1 MSTLYELSEQYQE
14 LLSMALDPDIDPEA
28 LADTMEAIEGEI
40 EAKADGYAKVMK
52 ELRAVAD
59 ARKAEAKRLTD
70 GAKSIEAN
78 IDRMKSALET
88 AMRATGKVKFK
99 TTLFSYGIQK
109 NPPSLKID
117 MPDRVPAEFLIP
129 QDPKVDSAAIKKEL
143 KEGAAFDWC
152 HMEQTEGLR
161 IR

>member
-14 LLSMALDPDIDPEA
+14 LLSMALDPDVDPEA
-28 LADTMEAIEGEI
+28 LADTMEGLEGEI

-59 ARKAEAKRLTD
+59 ARKTEAKRLTD

-78 IDRMKSALET
+78 IDRMKSALEA
-88 AMRATGKVKFK
+88 AMRATGKTKFR

-109 NPPSLKID
+109 NPPALKID
-117 MPDRVPAEFLIP
+117 RPEDVPAEFLIP
-129 QDPKVDSAAIKKEL
+129 QEPKVDSAAIKKEL
-143 KEGAAFDWC
+143 KEGTVFDWC
-152 HMEQTEGLR
+152 HMEQSEGLR

>member
-1 MSTLYELSEQYQE
+1 MSTLYQLTDAYQE
-14 LLSMALDPDIDPEA
+14 LLSMALDPDVDPEA
-28 LADTMEAIEGEI
+28 LADTMEGLEGEI

-52 ELRAVAD
+52 ELWAVAD

-70 GAKSIEAN
+70 GTKSIEAN

-88 AMRATGKVKFK
+88 AMRLTGKTKFK

-109 NPPSLKID
+109 NPPALKID
-117 MPDRVPAEFLIP
+117 RPEDVPAEFLIP
-129 QDPKVDSAAIKKEL
+129 QEPKIDTASIKKEM
-143 KEGAAFDWC
+143 KEGAVFDWC
-152 HMEQTEGLR
+152 HLEQSEGLR

>member
-1 MSTLYELSEQYQE
+1 MSTLYQLTDAYQE
-14 LLSMALDPDIDPEA
+14 LLSMALDPDVDPEA
-28 LADTMEAIEGEI
+28 LADTMEGLEGEI
-40 EAKADGYAKVMK
+40 EAKADGYAKVMR

-78 IDRMKSALET
+78 IDRMKSALEA
-88 AMRATGKVKFK
+88 AMRLTGKTKFK
-99 TTLFSYGIQK
+99 TALFSYSIQK
-109 NPPSLKID
+109 NPPALKID

-129 QDPKVDSAAIKKEL
+129 QEPKVDSAAIKREL
-143 KEGAAFDWC
+143 KEGVVFEWC
-152 HMEQTEGLR
+152 HLEQSEGLR

>member
-14 LLSMALDPDIDPEA
+14 LLSMALDPDVDPEA
-28 LADTMEAIEGEI
+28 LADTMEGLEGEI
-40 EAKADGYAKVMK
+40 EAKADGYAKVMR

-78 IDRMKSALET
+78 IDRMKSTLEA
-88 AMRATGKVKFK
+88 AMRLTGKTKFK
-99 TTLFSYGIQK
+99 TTLFSYGIQR
-109 NPPSLKID
+109 NPPTLKID
-117 MPDRVPAEFLIP
+117 RPEDVPAEFLIP
-129 QDPKVDSAAIKKEL
+129 QEPKIDTAGIKKEL
-143 KEGAAFDWC
+143 KEGVVYDWC
-152 HMEQTEGLR
+152 HLEQSESLR